1 MGLSS
6 MNELSLAT
14 CQKWGQKKKK
24 NPNLFPIFFGFPS
37 FLAWGLQLYIQKT
50 DVQFVFAVWL
60 PF

>member
-1 MGLSS
+1 MPKMG
-6 MNELSLAT
+6 A
-14 CQKWGQKKKK
+14 KKKKK